1 MSWSSGRSSTGSGGG
16 GESAARFRSEM
27 YVPVTQGGG
36 GGDAGQTTS
45 SSSWQTMHDRLDE
58 RRRQWNDEVSRSPVL
73 VLTGLEVD

>member
-1 MSWSSGRSSTGSGGG
+1 MSWSSGRSSTGSGG

-27 YVPVTQGGG
+27 YVPVTQGG